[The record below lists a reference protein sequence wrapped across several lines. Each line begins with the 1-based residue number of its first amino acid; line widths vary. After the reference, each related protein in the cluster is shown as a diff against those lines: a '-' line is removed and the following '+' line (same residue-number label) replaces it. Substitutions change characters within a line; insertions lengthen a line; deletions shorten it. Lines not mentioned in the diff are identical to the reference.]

1 MELQYLGG
9 CCTQW
14 KNPTVSEQ
22 ESNGEGGDGGASTA
36 AIVGGQQLNDE
47 HDNAGDGGSALS
59 LSIFDSN
66 APAALASA
74 LVPAVSSEAE
84 TDVPERDSEDG
95 DAEFQRQLC
104 DIARWDHRSG
114 HFPLTDSAL
123 RRMKFTAERPKY
135 FYAAGLILFMRAPRT
150 ALEEEVF
157 QTLSAKW
164 IQWFDD
170 ALTYVYF
177 KNKGPPVLG
186 PLAYTEAEANWC
198 SVRMEQMD
206 KAIKEASDRERL
218 GLPQLGNR
226 PAPQRQRRQNAEA
239 EQRAL
244 LSDDISDRTSPPPAQ
259 QHQRRQNAE
268 AEKRALLSD
277 DISDRTSPAPAQQRQ
292 RRPNVE
298 AEKRALSSDDI
309 SDRTSPA
316 PAEIARKRRRRHV
329 DDSVRT
335 VPPARRR
342 STVVDVA
349 TFIDGE
355 EGDTGSVTH
364 HSGRGTGVRTKEG
377 VIVSKQD
384 GRPLVGNNSLRSKY
398 PNNYRCPKNTNLW
411 QGNKLDLGQA
421 FKLACW
427 VHYGLSMPFEKSGD
441 FENRKALFR
450 TAAHYAMSMDG
461 DDEAECFRSP
471 EFPDFLNIL
480 AQTVKQMRHQ
490 LLVEGRVY
498 FGDNV
503 FTSLRAPPKF
513 QSEFVVVRNFR
524 IIPHLTQFLSAGRA
538 LGNDRGYTVHG
549 AQRLARY

>member
-1 MELQYLGG
+1 
-9 CCTQW
+9 
-14 KNPTVSEQ
+14 
-22 ESNGEGGDGGASTA
+22 
-36 AIVGGQQLNDE
+36 
-47 HDNAGDGGSALS
+47 
-59 LSIFDSN
+59 
-66 APAALASA
+66 
-74 LVPAVSSEAE
+74 
-84 TDVPERDSEDG
+84 
-95 DAEFQRQLC
+95 
-104 DIARWDHRSG
+104 
-114 HFPLTDSAL
+114 
-123 RRMKFTAERPKY
+123 MKFTAERPKY

-150 ALEEEVF
+150 ALEEEIF

-244 LSDDISDRTSPPPAQ
+244 LSDDISDRTSP
-259 QHQRRQNAE
+259 
-268 AEKRALLSD
+268 
-277 DISDRTSPAPAQQRQ
+277 APAQQRQ

-316 PAEIARKRRRRHV
+316 PAEIARKLRRRHV

-349 TFIDGE
+349 TFLDGE

-377 VIVSKQD
+377 VLVSAQD

-461 DDEAECFRSP
+461 DDEAECFSQSRIS
-471 EFPDFLNIL
+471 
-480 AQTVKQMRHQ
+480 R
-490 LLVEGRVY
+490 LLEHSCSNCEANETPAPCRRQ
-498 FGDNV
+498 
-503 FTSLRAPPKF
+503 SL
-513 QSEFVVVRNFR
+513 
-524 IIPHLTQFLSAGRA
+524 LW
-538 LGNDRGYTVHG
+538 
-549 AQRLARY
+549 

>member
-1 MELQYLGG
+1 
-9 CCTQW
+9 
-14 KNPTVSEQ
+14 
-22 ESNGEGGDGGASTA
+22 
-36 AIVGGQQLNDE
+36 
-47 HDNAGDGGSALS
+47 
-59 LSIFDSN
+59 
-66 APAALASA
+66 
-74 LVPAVSSEAE
+74 
-84 TDVPERDSEDG
+84 
-95 DAEFQRQLC
+95 
-104 DIARWDHRSG
+104 
-114 HFPLTDSAL
+114 
-123 RRMKFTAERPKY
+123 
-135 FYAAGLILFMRAPRT
+135 
-150 ALEEEVF
+150 
-157 QTLSAKW
+157 
-164 IQWFDD
+164 
-170 ALTYVYF
+170 
-177 KNKGPPVLG
+177 
-186 PLAYTEAEANWC
+186 
-198 SVRMEQMD
+198 
-206 KAIKEASDRERL
+206 
-218 GLPQLGNR
+218 
-226 PAPQRQRRQNAEA
+226 
-239 EQRAL
+239 
-244 LSDDISDRTSPPPAQ
+244 
-259 QHQRRQNAE
+259 
-268 AEKRALLSD
+268 
-277 DISDRTSPAPAQQRQ
+277 
-292 RRPNVE
+292 
-298 AEKRALSSDDI
+298 
-309 SDRTSPA
+309 
-316 PAEIARKRRRRHV
+316 
-329 DDSVRT
+329 VRT

-349 TFIDGE
+349 TFLDGE

-461 DDEAECFRSP
+461 DDEAECVRSP

-549 AQRLARY
+549 AQRLARYRW